1 MATLVTT
8 NASTAAAQVSPARRP
23 RRPSPA
29 PRARRAR
36 TPPPSGFLHRW
47 SQRTSVAERAAPC
60 PGRLPGPTREVARSE
75 RASRPVG
82 RVARRPSLLP
92 MTTTTLL
99 PADARLRA
107 RAAVL
112 VAAVGPLAVAALRG
126 LLPYDTVDDNATIV
140 AKVAAHPGAETAV
153 LWLSVLALITLPL
166 SVLVVNGVAM
176 RARPLLGTVAAVI
189 AWVGFSG
196 LAYLVTQDQVARAG
210 FDAGLPTDATA
221 ALMSAIDQSAVASTA
236 AALFVT
242 GHILGVVLLGLALWR
257 VVPRWAALAL
267 IVSQPFH
274 FVVAVIVPNH
284 ALDALAWVLTA
295 VGFTAAAAVRR

>member
-1 MATLVTT
+1 
-8 NASTAAAQVSPARRP
+8 
-23 RRPSPA
+23 
-29 PRARRAR
+29 
-36 TPPPSGFLHRW
+36 
-47 SQRTSVAERAAPC
+47 
-60 PGRLPGPTREVARSE
+60 
-75 RASRPVG
+75 
-82 RVARRPSLLP
+82 

-107 RAAVL
+107 RAAVA

-153 LWLSVLALITLPL
+153 LWLSGLALVTLPL
-166 SVLVVNGVAM
+166 AVLVVNGAAM
-176 RARPLLGTVAAVI
+176 RARPVLGTVAAVI

-210 FDAGLPTDATA
+210 FAAGLPTDATA
-221 ALMSAIDQSAVASTA
+221 ALMSAIDQSALASTA
-236 AALFVT
+236 TALFVT

-257 VVPRWAALAL
+257 VIPRWAALAL

-295 VGFTAAAAVRR
+295 VGFSAAAAVRR

>member
-1 MATLVTT
+1 
-8 NASTAAAQVSPARRP
+8 
-23 RRPSPA
+23 
-29 PRARRAR
+29 
-36 TPPPSGFLHRW
+36 
-47 SQRTSVAERAAPC
+47 
-60 PGRLPGPTREVARSE
+60 
-75 RASRPVG
+75 
-82 RVARRPSLLP
+82 
-92 MTTTTLL
+92 MTTTTAL
-99 PADARLRA
+99 PVDPRLRA
-107 RAAVL
+107 RAAVA

-126 LLPYDTVDDNATIV
+126 LIPYDTVDDNATIV

-257 VVPRWAALAL
+257 VIPRWAALAL